1 MPFTEGSTLATVFW
15 FFLVPFAL
23 LIGVI
28 ILPQRNR
35 QKKQKEFID
44 NLSVKDKVVTYS
56 GIIGVIEK
64 IGKRTIILRV
74 DEKTR
79 MEFLKEAITKLAKDL
94 D

>member
-1 MPFTEGSTLATVFW
+1 MPFSEGSTLSTIFW
-15 FFLVPFAL
+15 FFVVPFVL
-23 LIGVI
+23 LIGI
-28 ILPQRNR
+28 IVLPQRNR
-35 QKKQKEFID
+35 QKKQKEFIES
-44 NLSVKDKVVTYS
+44 LKVKDKVVTYS

-64 IGKRTIILRV
+64 IGKRTVILRV